1 MLDKPTILI
10 VEDDAEIRQFLQ
22 SSLQLNGFITASAST
37 IEAAKQQFLSAKPAL
52 TILDLNLPDGD
63 GATFIESIRS
73 YSDLPIIVLSAKQ
86 SEQEK
91 VRCFDLGA
99 DDYIAKPFGV
109 QELLA
114 RIRVS
119 LKRACKMTLRD
130 DIYQVDALQIDVV
143 NQWVK
148 LGDTTL
154 HLTPIEFKLIFLLTQ
169 RPGKVFTHR
178 QLLSTVWGDEYMD
191 EIHYLRIHM
200 GRLRAKIE
208 QNPAM
213 PRYILTESGI
223 GYRLAA
229 H

>member
-37 IEAAKQQFLSAKPAL
+37 IEAAKQQFLSAKPTL

-119 LKRACKMTLRD
+119 LKRAGKMTLRD
-130 DIYQVDALQIDVV
+130 DIYQVDTLQIDVV

-154 HLTPIEFKLIFLLTQ
+154 RLTPIEFKLIFHLAQ

-178 QLLSTVWGDEYMD
+178 QLLSAVWGDEYMD

>member
-119 LKRACKMTLRD
+119 LKRTGKMTLRD
-130 DIYQVDALQIDVV
+130 DVYQVDALQIDVV
-143 NQWVK
+143 NQWVR

-154 HLTPIEFKLIFLLTQ
+154 HLTPIEFKLIFYLAQ
-169 RPGKVFTHR
+169 KPGKVFTHR
-178 QLLSTVWGDEYMD
+178 QLLSAVWGDEYMD

-229 H
+229 R

>member
-22 SSLQLNGFITASAST
+22 SSLQLNGFLTAYAST

-63 GATFIESIRS
+63 GAAFIESIRS
-73 YSDLPIIVLSAKQ
+73 YSDLPIIILSAKQ

-119 LKRACKMTLRD
+119 LKRTRKMSLRD
-130 DIYQVDALQIDVV
+130 DVYQVDALQIDVT

-154 HLTPIEFKLIFLLTQ
+154 HLTPIEFKLIFHLVQ
-169 RPGKVFTHR
+169 KPGKVFTHR
-178 QLLSTVWGDEYMD
+178 QLLSAVWGDEYMD

>member
-119 LKRACKMTLRD
+119 LKRAGKMTLRD

>member
-119 LKRACKMTLRD
+119 LKRTGKMTLRD
-130 DIYQVDALQIDVV
+130 DVYQVDALQVDVV
-143 NQWVK
+143 NQWVR

-154 HLTPIEFKLIFLLTQ
+154 HLTPIEFKLIFYLAQ
-169 RPGKVFTHR
+169 KPGKVFTHR
-178 QLLSTVWGDEYMD
+178 QLLSAVWGDEYMD

-208 QNPAM
+208 QNSAM